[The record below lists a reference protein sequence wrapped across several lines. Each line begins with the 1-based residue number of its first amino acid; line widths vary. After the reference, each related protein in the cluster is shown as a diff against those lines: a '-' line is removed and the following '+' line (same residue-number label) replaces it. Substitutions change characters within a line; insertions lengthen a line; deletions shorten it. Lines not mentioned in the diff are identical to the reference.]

1 MKSGAE
7 CFFYY
12 KTDLLHVVD
21 GNTHAAV
28 LLSYSKQRQEAENLN
43 QDSSSCNYW
52 STEKLG
58 GTTGLTRRRLDSA
71 RRLLRETGILT
82 EKVGWQSRL
91 DFHIDLDLLD
101 QQIALLTTD
110 PAKNAGRKEI
120 PMSRGILHFAG
131 KNIYAALMLSYAM
144 IRQKAANE
152 TQPPEK
158 FGIYWPMQQKE
169 WYRLFGLTRSKQ
181 ESARKVLLKTGCW
194 KERQWGW
201 PAQNE
206 FHLDL
211 EQLITIEPQLANEP
225 TGM

>member
-1 MKSGAE
+1 MKSSAE

-52 STEKLG
+52 STEELG
-58 GTTGLTRRRLDSA
+58 GTTGLTRRRLESA

-101 QQIALLTTD
+101 QQIARLIPD
-110 PAKNAGRKEI
+110 PAKKAGREEI
-120 PMSRGILHFAG
+120 PMSQEILHFTG
-131 KNIYAALMLSYAM
+131 KNVYAALMLSYAM

>member
-1 MKSGAE
+1 MKSSAE

-91 DFHIDLDLLD
+91 DFHIDLHLLD
-101 QQIALLTTD
+101 QKIARSIPD
-110 PAKNAGRKEI
+110 PDQRSAREEI
-120 PMSRGILHFAG
+120 PVSREILHFTG
-131 KNIYAALMLSYAM
+131 KYIYAALMLSYAM
-144 IRQKAANE
+144 IRQKEANDM
-152 TQPPEK
+152 QPH
-158 FGIYWPMQQKE
+158 GTNVTYWPMQQKE

-211 EQLITIEPQLANEP
+211 EQLMTIEPRLANEP
-225 TGM
+225 TGV

>member
-1 MKSGAE
+1 
-7 CFFYY
+7 
-12 KTDLLHVVD
+12 
-21 GNTHAAV
+21 
-28 LLSYSKQRQEAENLN
+28 
-43 QDSSSCNYW
+43 
-52 STEKLG
+52 
-58 GTTGLTRRRLDSA
+58 
-71 RRLLRETGILT
+71 
-82 EKVGWQSRL
+82 
-91 DFHIDLDLLD
+91 
-101 QQIALLTTD
+101 
-110 PAKNAGRKEI
+110 
-120 PMSRGILHFAG
+120 MSRKILHFTG
-131 KNIYAALMLSYAM
+131 KNVYAALMLSYAM

-152 TQPPEK
+152 TQPSER

-211 EQLITIEPQLANEP
+211 EQLMTIEPRLANQP

>member
-1 MKSGAE
+1 MKSSAE

-12 KTDLLHVVD
+12 KADLLHVVD

-28 LLSYSKQRQEAENLN
+28 LLSYSKQRQEAENLD

-52 STEKLG
+52 STEELG

-101 QQIALLTTD
+101 QQIFRSIPD
-110 PAKNAGRKEI
+110 PAERAGRVEI
-120 PMSRGILHFAG
+120 PMSQEILHFTG
-131 KNIYAALMLSYAM
+131 KNVYATLMLSYAM

-169 WYRLFGLTRSKQ
+169 WFRLFGLTRSKQ

>member
-1 MKSGAE
+1 MNSSE
-7 CFFYY
+7 LRFYY
-12 KTDLLHVVD
+12 SSELLHVVD
-21 GNTHAAV
+21 GNTNAAV
-28 LLSYSKQRQEAENLN
+28 LLSICKARQELVNLG
-43 QDSSSCNYW
+43 QEPGGSIYW
-52 STEKLG
+52 SKEG
-58 GTTGLTRRRLDSA
+58 VGSATGLNRWSLDSA
-71 RRLLRETGILT
+71 RTLLRKTGVLT
-82 EKVGWQSRL
+82 EKIGWQSKL
-91 DFHIDLDLLD
+91 EFYIDLDLLD
-101 QQIALLTTD
+101 QKIARLIPD
-110 PAKNAGRKEI
+110 PAKKAGREEI
-120 PMSRGILHFAG
+120 PMSQEILHFTG
-131 KNIYAALMLSYAM
+131 KNVYAALMLSYAM

>member
-1 MKSGAE
+1 MNSTE
-7 CFFYY
+7 HRFYY
-12 KTDLLHVVD
+12 SSELLHVVN
-21 GNTHAAV
+21 GNTNAAV
-28 LLSYSKQRQEAENLN
+28 LLSICKTRQETEDLEQEAGSNI
-43 QDSSSCNYW
+43 YW
-52 STEKLG
+52 SKEG
-58 GTTGLTRRRLDSA
+58 VSSATGLNRWSLDTA

-101 QQIALLTTD
+101 QQISRSIPD
-110 PAKNAGRKEI
+110 PAERAGRVEI
-120 PMSRGILHFAG
+120 PMSQEILHFTG
-131 KNIYAALMLSYAM
+131 KNVYAALMLSYAM

-211 EQLITIEPQLANEP
+211 EQLMTIEPRLANQP

>member
-1 MKSGAE
+1 MKSSAE

-52 STEKLG
+52 STEELG

-101 QQIALLTTD
+101 QKIARLIPD
-110 PAKNAGRKEI
+110 PAKKAGREEI
-120 PMSRGILHFAG
+120 PMSQEILHFTG
-131 KNIYAALMLSYAM
+131 KNVYAALMLSYAM